1 MQTSS
6 PTLLLIEDEPD
17 IRDSLR
23 EILEAEGY
31 AVRTAANG
39 AEGLAALEAMPA
51 PDLILLDLLMPVM
64 NGTEFLAEQQK
75 RPTLSAIPVVVLS
88 ADSALAPR
96 PRVYSHVRKPVDL
109 TELLLLVKEASA

>member
-1 MQTSS
+1 MNS

-31 AVRTAANG
+31 LVRTAANG
-39 AEGLAALEAMPA
+39 AEGLQTLEEMGPV
-51 PDLILLDLLMPVM
+51 PSLILLDLLMPVM
-64 NGTEFLAEQQK
+64 NGTEFLAEQQR
-75 RPTLSAIPVVVLS
+75 RPALSAIPVVVLS
-88 ADSALAPR
+88 ADSNLNKTS
-96 PRVYSHVRKPVDL
+96 RVHSHVRKPIDL